1 MSSINI
7 VHPTTLEM
15 AQARAAVDQV
25 AARLTQEYGLACQWQ
40 DDELRFER
48 PGVTGSIRLM
58 PQQVHFSAELGFPF
72 SAMQNMV
79 EAGVRKALA
88 EKLG

>member
-1 MSSINI
+1 MSNIHI
-7 VHPTTLEM
+7 VHPTTLDLDK
-15 AQARAAVDQV
+15 ARSAVDQV
-25 AARLTQEYGLACQWQ
+25 AAKLTQEYGLACQWQ
-40 DDELRFER
+40 GDELRFER

-58 PQQVHFSAELGFPF
+58 PQQVQLSANLGFPF
-72 SAMQNMV
+72 SAMQDMV